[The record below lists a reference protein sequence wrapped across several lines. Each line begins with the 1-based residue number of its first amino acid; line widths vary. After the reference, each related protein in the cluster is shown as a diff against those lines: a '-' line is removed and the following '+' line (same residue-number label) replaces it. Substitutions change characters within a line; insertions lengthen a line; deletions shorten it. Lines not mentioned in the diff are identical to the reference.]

1 MTENKISRK
10 IGVQCVFMKE
20 RLPMNEQAAIII
32 NGLHKFY
39 GKVHALRGVNLE
51 VKQGEIY
58 GFLGPNGAGKTT
70 TIRCMLDLIR
80 PQAGSITIL
89 GMNPQK
95 KPVEVQSQIGYL
107 PGELNLET
115 NLNVLDV
122 LHYFADL
129 RGNQISWDYIRTLAK
144 RLELDLNMPVKNLSK
159 GNKQKVGLVQA
170 LMPRA
175 KILLLDEPTAGL
187 DPLMQQVVY
196 KTLKDAQA
204 EGTTIFFSSHI
215 ISEIEA
221 IADRVAI
228 IRKGIIAEEISPS
241 QLASMTMRKVKVR
254 FGKKIDTTPLTKL
267 EGISLISKGNGLD
280 ITLKVEGEMDKLI
293 KTLAKY
299 PVRNI
304 ETIHH
309 SLEEVFLAYYKDEE
323 QEVG

>member
-1 MTENKISRK
+1 MNKQTTIVIK
-10 IGVQCVFMKE
+10 
-20 RLPMNEQAAIII
+20 
-32 NGLHKFY
+32 GLHKFY

-51 VKQGEIY
+51 VKQGEMY

-80 PQAGSITIL
+80 PQSGSIDIL
-89 GMNPQK
+89 GMDPQK
-95 KPVEVQSQIGYL
+95 QPVEVRSHIGYL
-107 PGELNLET
+107 PGELNLEA
-115 NLNVLDV
+115 NVKVLDV
-122 LHYFADL
+122 LRYFADL
-129 RGNQISWDYIRTLAK
+129 RGKAVSWDYIKVLTQ

-159 GNKQKVGLVQA
+159 GNKQKIGLVQA

-196 KTLKDAQA
+196 KTLKKAQA
-204 EGTTIFFSSHI
+204 EDTTIFFSSHI
-215 ISEIEA
+215 ISEVEA

-254 FGKKIDTTPLTKL
+254 FRKKVDTRALAKL
-267 EGISLISKGNGLD
+267 EGISLLSKGNGLD
-280 ITLKVEGEMDKLI
+280 ITLKVEGDMDKLI
-293 KTLAKY
+293 KTLAIY

-304 ETIHH
+304 ETLHH
-309 SLEEVFLAYYKDEE
+309 SLEEVFLDYYNNEE
-323 QEVG
+323 RVVD

>member
-1 MTENKISRK
+1 
-10 IGVQCVFMKE
+10 
-20 RLPMNEQAAIII
+20 MNELAAIKI
-32 NGLHKFY
+32 NGLHKSY

-80 PQAGSITIL
+80 PQAGSIDIL
-89 GMNPQK
+89 NLDPQK
-95 KPVEVQSQIGYL
+95 QAVEVRSQVSYL
-107 PGELNLET
+107 PGELNLES
-115 NLNVLDV
+115 NVKVLDV
-122 LHYFADL
+122 LHYFAEL
-129 RGNQISWDYIRTLAK
+129 RGRVVSWDYVRALTK

-175 KILLLDEPTAGL
+175 KVLLLDEPTAGL

-196 KTLKDAQA
+196 KMLKEAQA
-204 EGTTIFFSSHI
+204 QETTIFFSSHI
-215 ISEIEA
+215 ISEVEA

-228 IRKGIIAEEISPS
+228 IRKGVIAEEINPS
-241 QLASMTMRKVKVR
+241 QLASMTMRKVRVR
-254 FGKKIDTTPLTKL
+254 FKKMVDTSPLVKL

-280 ITLKVEGEMDKLI
+280 ITLKVEGDMDKLI

-299 PVRNI
+299 PVSNI
-304 ETIHH
+304 ETLHH
-309 SLEEVFLAYYKDEE
+309 SLEEVFLDYYKDEE
-323 QEVG
+323 REVH

>member
-1 MTENKISRK
+1 
-10 IGVQCVFMKE
+10 MKE
-20 RLPMNEQAAIII
+20 KLPMNKQTTIVIK
-32 NGLHKFY
+32 GLHKFY

-51 VKQGEIY
+51 VEQGEMY

-80 PQAGSITIL
+80 PQAGSIDIL
-89 GMNPQK
+89 GMDPQK
-95 KPVEVQSQIGYL
+95 EPVEVRSQIGYL
-107 PGELNLET
+107 PGELNLEA
-115 NLNVLDV
+115 NVKVLDV
-122 LHYFADL
+122 LRYFADL
-129 RGNQISWDYIRTLAK
+129 RGKAVSWDYVKVLTQ

-159 GNKQKVGLVQA
+159 GNKQKIGLVQA

-196 KTLKDAQA
+196 KTLKKAQA
-204 EGTTIFFSSHI
+204 EDTTIFFSSHI
-215 ISEIEA
+215 ISEVEA

-254 FGKKIDTTPLTKL
+254 FRKKVDTRALAKL
-267 EGISLISKGNGLD
+267 EGISLLSKGNGLD
-280 ITLKVEGEMDKLI
+280 ITLKVEGDMDKLI
-293 KTLAKY
+293 KTLAIY

-304 ETIHH
+304 ETLHH
-309 SLEEVFLAYYKDEE
+309 SLEEVFLDYYNNEE
-323 QEVG
+323 RVVD